1 LPISNPEFLMLCN
14 YFKAP
19 KAGEH
24 VKWVEFCDA
33 VDEVFTKK
41 HLEKNLDMD
50 LAAARTQTVYG
61 RIGATNN
68 DQEEV
73 NKILAGFTEVIR
85 K

>member
-1 LPISNPEFLMLCN
+1 MLCE

-41 HLEKNLDMD
+41 HLEKNLDIP
-50 LAAARTQTVYG
+50 LGEARTQTIYG
-61 RIGATNN
+61 RSLASQN
-68 DQEEV
+68 DEV
-73 NKILAGFTEVIR
+73 SVKSILAGFTEVIR

>member
-1 LPISNPEFLMLCN
+1 MLCE

-41 HLEKNLDMD
+41 HLEKNLDIP
-50 LAAARTQTVYG
+50 LGEARTQTVYG
-61 RIGATNN
+61 RSLASSN
-68 DQEEV
+68 DEV
-73 NKILAGFTEVIR
+73 SVKSILAGFTEVIR